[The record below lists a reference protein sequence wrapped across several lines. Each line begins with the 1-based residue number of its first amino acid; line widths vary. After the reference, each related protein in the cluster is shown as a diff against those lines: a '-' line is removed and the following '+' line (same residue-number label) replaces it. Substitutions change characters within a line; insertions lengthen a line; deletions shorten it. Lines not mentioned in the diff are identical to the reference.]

1 MSSPS
6 SASTCA
12 LVCAYGSCNRDNIC
26 ECNRG
31 FFNHT
36 SNMVPNNTTFRFRTN
51 ELCNTS
57 IADHY
62 PMGWLSL
69 QIIFGTLYLCCALV
83 SCVYLYRLYLERKLL
98 MKKRRSSMRKIPPC
112 CSLRVTVFLLLAV
125 ATVSRC
131 IWIVRMTPFSIG
143 LHPAKSNFSA
153 DIVHCCFLLC
163 ISFFHA
169 GIGPS
174 WRKIHSLAQ
183 VYRCNDATVVRRP
196 CV

>member
-6 SASTCA
+6 SASSSDPAMTSCA
-12 LVCAYGSCNRDNIC
+12 LVCTYGTCNDNIC
-26 ECNRG
+26 ACNRG

-51 ELCNTS
+51 EHCNTS

-83 SCVYLYRLYLERKLL
+83 SCVYLYRLCLERKLM

-112 CSLRVTVFLLLAV
+112 CSLRVTVFALLAV

-131 IWIVRMTPFSIG
+131 IWIVRTTPFSIG
-143 LHPAKSNFSA
+143 LHPA
-153 DIVHCCFLLC
+153 
-163 ISFFHA
+163 
-169 GIGPS
+169 
-174 WRKIHSLAQ
+174 
-183 VYRCNDATVVRRP
+183 
-196 CV
+196 